1 MPMVIV
7 DTSVWIQAFT
17 ARSTA
22 EHKELDGLL
31 NQNQVVMVGPVLA
44 EILQGARNVE
54 EFELLRIRLAAL
66 PYAAATLETW
76 EHTGSLSYQ
85 LHQQG
90 SPVGLVDLLISALA
104 LEHDHQ
110 LYTLDDHFL
119 HVPGLKLYSAGS

>member
-1 MPMVIV
+1 MVIV

-44 EILQGARNVE
+44 EILQGARSLE
-54 EFELLRIRLAAL
+54 EFNRLRVRLAAL
-66 PYAAATLETW
+66 PYAAATRETW
-76 EHTGSLSYQ
+76 DQSGALSYQ
-85 LHQQG
+85 LRQHG
-90 SPVGLVDLLISALA
+90 NPVGLVDLLISALA

-110 LYTLDDHFL
+110 LYTLDNHF
-119 HVPGLKLYSAGS
+119 HRVPGLKLYSAGL

>member
-1 MPMVIV
+1 MVIV
-7 DTSVWIQAFT
+7 DTSVWIQAF
-17 ARSTA
+17 RVSPSS
-22 EHKELDGLL
+22 ERRELDGLL
-31 NQNQVVMVGPVLA
+31 TQDQVVMVGPVLA

-76 EHTGSLSYQ
+76 EHTGALSYQ

-90 SPVGLVDLLISALA
+90 NPVGLVDLLISALA

>member
-1 MPMVIV
+1 MVIV

-44 EILQGARNVE
+44 EILQGARSLE
-54 EFELLRIRLAAL
+54 EFNRLRVRLAAL
-66 PYAAATLETW
+66 PYAAATRETW
-76 EHTGSLSYQ
+76 DQSGALSYQ
-85 LHQQG
+85 LRQQG
-90 SPVGLVDLLISALA
+90 NPVGLVDLLISALA

-110 LYTLDDHFL
+110 LYTLDNHF
-119 HVPGLKLYSAGS
+119 HRVPGLKLYSAGL